1 MIERM
6 AIDPEVE
13 ESPNFLG
20 GLYNLVT
27 WKPKVAE
34 HEYLRNMAPKVHEM
48 APDFTLPLLGGGL
61 GLNRPAPGDGRE
73 PSGPQ
78 VADLA
83 ALYDADLVGLM
94 IPGMVV
100 S

>member
-34 HEYLRNMAPKVHEM
+34 HEYLRSMAPKVHEM
-48 APDFTLPLLGGGL
+48 APDFTLPLLGGGEL
-61 GLNRPAPGDGRE
+61 TLSSLRGRP
-73 PSGPQ
+73 
-78 VADLA
+78 V
-83 ALYDADLVGLM
+83 M
-94 IPGMVV
+94 IEFGSVT
-100 S
+100 